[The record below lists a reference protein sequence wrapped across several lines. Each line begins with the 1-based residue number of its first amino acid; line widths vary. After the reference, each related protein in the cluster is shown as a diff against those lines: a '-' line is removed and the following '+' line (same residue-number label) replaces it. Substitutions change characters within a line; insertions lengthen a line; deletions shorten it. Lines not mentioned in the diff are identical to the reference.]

1 MDRVTLAASHAKGK
15 IRLSSIAFDFCTKW
29 VKGFFLI
36 IAVFKRPLK

>member
-1 MDRVTLAASHAKGK
+1 MDRVTKYTPASHAKGK

-36 IAVFKRPLK
+36 IAVFK